1 MMIPFFSE
9 QGRMQASR
17 ILREG
22 MLCAFDFDGT
32 LSPFMGYENARLPAD
47 VCERLIRLQS
57 MTPVA
62 IVTGRALSDIR
73 TRLPFKPDYLVA
85 NHGQEGVPGS
95 AKDSEQYRRM
105 VDCWA
110 DALEKALSDASR
122 YDRGV
127 SLDNKRY
134 SLAVHYRK
142 AADHEAT
149 EGRLT
154 RLFAEVAP
162 QAHILPGKFVYNLIP
177 PGAPDKGDALLSLMK
192 AAGSPTALYVG
203 DDETDEDVF
212 ALDSSSIL
220 TIRIEK
226 STRSHARCYLE
237 SQEDIITLLDFII
250 DTLETSR
257 KTGDITT
264 AERKPA

>member
-1 MMIPFFSE
+1 MIPFFSE
-9 QGRMQASR
+9 EGRMQATR

-32 LSPFMGYENARLPAD
+32 LSPFMGYENARLPTE
-47 VCERLIRLQS
+47 VCQRLIRLQS

-62 IVTGRALSDIR
+62 IVTGRALTDIR
-73 TRLPFKPDYLVA
+73 ARLPFKPDYLVA
-85 NHGQEGVPGS
+85 NHGQEGVPGRN
-95 AKDSEQYRRM
+95 KDSEQYRRM
-105 VDCWA
+105 VDCWT
-110 DALEKALSDASR
+110 DALKKALSDTSR
-122 YDRGV
+122 YDQGI

-142 AADHEAT
+142 VADYDAT
-149 EGRLT
+149 EDRLI

-177 PGAPDKGDALLSLMK
+177 HGAPDKGDALLSLMK
-192 AAGSPTALYVG
+192 AAGAPTALYVG

-220 TIRIEK
+220 TVRVEQ

-237 SQEDIITLLDFII
+237 SQEDIIALLDFVI

-257 KTGDITT
+257 KTGNLT
-264 AERKPA
+264 AGERKPA

>member
-1 MMIPFFSE
+1 MIPFFSE
-9 QGRMQASR
+9 QGRMQAAR
-17 ILREG
+17 ILRKG

-47 VCERLIRLQS
+47 VCERLVRLQS

-73 TRLPFKPDYLVA
+73 ARLPFKPDYLVA
-85 NHGQEGVPGS
+85 NHGQEGVPGQS
-95 AKDSEQYRRM
+95 KDSEQYRRM

-110 DALEKALSDASR
+110 VALKKALSDASR

-142 AADHEAT
+142 AADYEAT
-149 EGRLT
+149 EDRLT

-177 PGAPDKGDALLSLMK
+177 QGAPDKGDALLSLMK
-192 AAGSPTALYVG
+192 AAGAQTALYVG

-220 TIRIEK
+220 TVRIEK
-226 STRSHARCYLE
+226 SARSHARCYLD
-237 SQEDIITLLDFII
+237 SQEDIISLLDLVI
-250 DTLETSR
+250 DTLETPR
-257 KTGDITT
+257 KTGDTT